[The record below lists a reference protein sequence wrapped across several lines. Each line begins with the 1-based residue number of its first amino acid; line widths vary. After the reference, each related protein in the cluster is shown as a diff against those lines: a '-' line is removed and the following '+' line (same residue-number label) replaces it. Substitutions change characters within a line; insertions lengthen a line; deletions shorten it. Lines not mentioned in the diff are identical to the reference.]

1 MAQIPFGHGVARAVL
16 LHDEPFTAHAVVI
29 TCDSEA
35 RVVSAAV
42 YVELSGH
49 CLNPF
54 YCLVGF
60 VRGCHGHVCAA
71 LGNSA
76 YILAR
81 GHVLNGEFAVGE
93 LLDVPQLRCVACVGR
108 GVGELPVFVHA
119 QRLGYAL
126 VVLKAGISIH
136 DVVVARLHGVHARC
150 HKVAYGCAQVG
161 AVLCE
166 RLVGSAVQNC
176 CLGLFVQAVGCFI
189 LGPVGKSRVG
199 AELEPVKL
207 EYRAHAV
214 NKGLQLVARAGGFA
228 RGVDLQFGEVEG
240 NARDFRNGE
249 HAGIHLV
256 HVRRAF
262 HHEAQ
267 VFERLRH
274 VDYRRLPGYF
284 GYEHVAWKI
293 GVLWGKFGYAHPLVL
308 VSVRCALPECGV
320 VGGEYLDVVG
330 VVVPVG
336 VAPQV
341 LEAERAHRLGE
352 FELQVVITGVGIYA
366 AAQRGQRCHP
376 RFLSCGTR
384 SHFGAPDGVEYG
396 AHVAVDEI
404 GVSAAVVGR
413 QAVRLNLFGYAELRF
428 PYQRRAAVSL
438 FGQCDVGIDCF
449 VVGIILACF
458 VGSGANHGT
467 LHLGSFRGE
476 DKVYLVVE
484 HVGISAPDVERA
496 GPALGFRGRFPRVYA
511 RV

>member
-1 MAQIPFGHGVARAVL
+1 MAQIPFGHRVARAVL

-42 YVELSGH
+42 YVELPGH

-93 LLDVPQLRCVACVGR
+93 LLDVPQLRCVAGVGR

-150 HKVAYGCAQVG
+150 HEFADGRAQVG
-161 AVLCE
+161 AVLRE
-166 RLVGSAVQNC
+166 HVVGLAVLHGSLRLFAEGLGTFVHGLVGVA
-176 CLGLFVQAVGCFI
+176 
-189 LGPVGKSRVG
+189 RVG
-199 AELEPVKL
+199 AESK
-207 EYRAHAV
+207 AV
-214 NKGLQLVARAGGFA
+214 ERENSVYAVGESKQFLARAGGFA

-438 FGQCDVGIDCF
+438 FGQCDVGIYGF

-467 LHLGSFRGE
+467 LHCSAFRRKDE
-476 DKVYLVVE
+476 VYLIIG
-484 HVGISAPDVERA
+484 HVGISAPDV
-496 GPALGFRGRFPRVYA
+496 
-511 RV
+511 